1 MKHFFYFFLAVLMFG
16 CKSKNIT
23 VSDSLN
29 EFLPQNTDIKY
40 QGRGVLQKDGTYA
53 LVGSAASISI
63 SFLGETCVVNLKSTQ
78 DQNCYVAVELDGEY
92 LGRFLVAK
100 QIKPYSFKAKSD
112 QKEHVFK
119 IFKATEA
126 TTGAVVF
133 SSVNVQ
139 ELLPIASEDKKYIEF
154 IGDSITCGALADDS
168 DIPCDEGQYTDH
180 HNAYLAYGPRV
191 AELLNVDY
199 TLSSVS
205 GMGMYRNWN
214 DENIEEPI
222 MPDVYKNLSLNRDA
236 SQKYKFIKQPDLVS
250 ICLGTNDLSGGDGIK
265 ERLPFNPEKYTQ
277 NYINFIKM
285 LYVHYPNTKIALL
298 NSPMVAGENNEVLL
312 ACLENVKNHFSN
324 KDIFIFEF
332 NELYVTGCSYH
343 PSIKEHQEMAN
354 KLMPFYNKILNN

>member
-1 MKHFFYFFLAVLMFG
+1 MKHLSYLFLAMLMFG

-23 VSDSLN
+23 VVNSLN
-29 EFLPQNTDIKY
+29 KYLPQNTNIKY
-40 QGRGVLQKDGTYA
+40 HGRGVLQDDGTYA
-53 LVGSAASISI
+53 LVGSAASVSI
-63 SFLGETCVVNLKSTQ
+63 SFLGEACVVNLKSTKN
-78 DQNCYVAVELDGEY
+78 QNCYIAVELDGEY
-92 LGRFLVAK
+92 LGRFLVDK
-100 QIKPYSFKAKSD
+100 QIKPYRFKVKSD
-112 QKEHVFK
+112 QKEHVIK

-139 ELLPIASEDKKYIEF
+139 ELLPLTLENKKYIEF

-180 HNAYLAYGPRV
+180 HNAYLAYGSRV
-191 AELLNVDY
+191 AEQLNVDY

-222 MPDVYKNLSLNRDA
+222 MPEVYENLYLNRDDT
-236 SQKYKFIKQPDLVS
+236 QKYEFTKQPDLVS
-250 ICLGTNDLSGGDGIK
+250 ICLGTNDLSEGDGVK
-265 ERLPFNPEKYTQ
+265 ERLPFNPEKFTQ

-285 LYVHYPNTKIALL
+285 LYTHYPNTQIALL

-312 ACLENVKNHFSN
+312 ACLENVKKYFSY

-332 NELYVTGCSYH
+332 NELYVTGCGYH
-343 PSIKEHQEMAN
+343 PSVKEHQVIAN
-354 KLMPFYNKILNN
+354 KLMSFYHKILNN